1 VAPALASA
9 GLPALSSLSP
19 RAPST
24 GTGASARLHAL
35 HGAPGPRRGAKVT
48 VAPSGARTER
58 AQTGASFPSALV
70 IALLGLLLA
79 IAMVV
84 VPKLGH
90 RAVPVSA
97 GAVGAQAGVDS
108 GADAVPRPQD
118 EVAARAFRPQVIQMD
133 SAVAPMAADSFSR
146 MTDDADHAAGA
157 ENGPRAEDESE
168 DRGDTE

>member
-1 VAPALASA
+1 VA
-9 GLPALSSLSP
+9 
-19 RAPST
+19 
-24 GTGASARLHAL
+24 
-35 HGAPGPRRGAKVT
+35 

-58 AQTGASFPSALV
+58 AQTGASFPNALV

-84 VPKLGH
+84 VPKLRH
-90 RAVPVSA
+90 RAVPVPA
-97 GAVGAQAGVDS
+97 GAVAAAAGLAQTRAAPATGVRS
-108 GADAVPRPQD
+108 GTDAAPRSQD

-146 MTDDADHAAGA
+146 MTDDADHAADA

-168 DRGDTE
+168 DRGDTK